1 MKNESDI
8 VQAARKSVTEC
19 DDGTESLR
27 GFKGDLPPMKLSP
40 CHVTPAEVHREHL
53 INGVTISLRHGRR
66 ITAGL
71 ALVELRRSFAR
82 EADWLAFVARHLPI
96 AMDEIRQLIGAVA
109 FRGVYAVCQQC
120 STSFEC
126 PCVCGTPYVPERPWA
141 DEPEGGSGAAGPAIL
156 SALDRA
162 AEAIKSEPTKSN
174 RLIAKE
180 IGLSEGTVRKARKNV
195 INNTQQNTQVDP
207 SEQKQPDTRK

>member
-8 VQAARKSVTEC
+8 IQTARKSAIEC
-19 DDGTESLR
+19 DNGTQSLSN
-27 GFKGDLPPMKLSP
+27 FKDDLTPLKLSP
-40 CHVTPAEVHREHL
+40 CHVTPAEIQREHL

-141 DEPEGGSGAAGPAIL
+141 DEPEGGSGAAGPPIL

-162 AEAIKSEPTKSN
+162 AEAIRRDQTRSN

-180 IGLSEGTVRKARKNV
+180 IGVDEGTVRKARKGFR
-195 INNTQQNTQVDP
+195 T
-207 SEQKQPDTRK
+207 